1 MLDVAIESPLAFVN
15 FVFAL
20 KLSRSGF
27 HERLLII
34 CAGLS
39 SLLGVPAAVGARESN
54 RSDPVSDIKQQAII
68 TGACS
73 ECVFLSSC
81 DPLHSNVTYSLGCDS
96 GASFLPGSWQLR
108 LYYDSTITT

>member
-20 KLSRSGF
+20 KLSRFAF
-27 HERLLII
+27 HERLLIT
-34 CAGLS
+34 CAGLIS
-39 SLLGVPAAVGARESN
+39 IWGVPAVVGASDSN

-73 ECVFLSSC
+73 
-81 DPLHSNVTYSLGCDS
+81 
-96 GASFLPGSWQLR
+96 
-108 LYYDSTITT
+108 